1 MSIRLFGFF
10 ALIGLILFI
19 AACQPTSA
27 PAPEVS
33 VDSEPEQAVA
43 APTTPAK
50 QVAEDDSPAEPEE
63 VSGADPTDTPT
74 PPPTAVPT
82 AVAEDGPEQAAILKI
97 LQAVARTNRA
107 EERAPT
113 FRGTAVPQPTPNV
126 EEVQA
131 LADYLPVLGEAPEVL
146 NETWINTD
154 GPLRLEDLEGQ
165 VVLIE
170 FWTFG

>member
-1 MSIRLFGFF
+1 MSIRLLGFF
-10 ALIGLILFI
+10 VLIGLILFI

-33 VDSEPEQAVA
+33 VDSEPEQVVE
-43 APTTPAK
+43 APTTAVES
-50 QVAEDDSPAEPEE
+50 VAEDDSPAEPEE
-63 VSGADPTDTPT
+63 VAEADPTETPI
-74 PPPTAVPT
+74 PPTLAPT
-82 AVAEDGPEQAAILKI
+82 EAADEGPEQAAILKI

-113 FRGTAVPQPTPNV
+113 FRGTAVPQPTPNA

-131 LADYLPVLGEAPEVL
+131 LADYLPVLGEAPEIL